1 VSTSYCEKAGDGSRV
16 VRNKV
21 TPEGIWKKSLPLSET
36 EHGQGEDAEHGP
48 GERAEH
54 LAQQSRL
61 RWGLILL
68 TD

>member
-1 VSTSYCEKAGDGSRV
+1 MEEESPAD
-16 VRNKV
+16 
-21 TPEGIWKKSLPLSET
+21 SET

-48 GERAEH
+48 GEHAEH